1 MNRQRQPTSQEFEK
15 ALLGYYKESDSE
27 LKSLSGNLKVLHSL
41 KRERLYFILAI
52 VFGLL
57 FNLSATAIDSLVQSL
72 SSNPKP
78 TSLYFTY
85 ASIVIALSFTSF
97 VWMIGKIRDLG
108 QYIIL
113 NQNIRQKKNK
123 VNKV

>member
-1 MNRQRQPTSQEFEK
+1 MNRQKQPNPEEFEK
-15 ALLGYYKESDSE
+15 ALLQYYKESDPE
-27 LKSLSGNLKVLHSL
+27 LKSLSSNPKVLRSL

-72 SSNPKP
+72 SSDVKP

-85 ASIVIALSFTSF
+85 ASIVIALSLTSF
-97 VWMIGKIRDLG
+97 VCMIGKIRDLG

-113 NQNIRQKKNK
+113 IQNIKQKKNK
-123 VNKV
+123 VNKA